1 MITTDGKVR
10 KEERIGQ
17 LNWPYACMIR
27 REKKK
32 KKEPSVN
39 GVARGMFMGYWLLN

>member
-17 LNWPYACMIR
+17 LNWPYAWLEGK
-27 REKKK
+27 EKR

-39 GVARGMFMGYWLLN
+39 GVARGVFMGYWLLN